1 MRPGMRS
8 SATPESMTTIL
19 AAIPTMQ
26 RPILIVDDDEVLC
39 GLIAEGLAHAGYSV
53 RTAPNGLDALL
64 ALEAIDPSLVILD
77 LQMPVLNGWE
87 FAAELKAV
95 GLELPILVITAD
107 SRNPAKA
114 AREVDAADCLGKPFG
129 LDDLL
134 SKVEQ
139 LRAA

>member
-1 MRPGMRS
+1 MRE
-8 SATPESMTTIL
+8 SATAASSPVIEVLPTI
-19 AAIPTMQ
+19 Q
-26 RPILIVDDDEVLC
+26 RPILVVDDDEVLRE
-39 GLIAEGLAHAGYSV
+39 LIAEGLTHAGYPV

-77 LQMPVLNGWE
+77 MQMPVLDGWE
-87 FAAELKAV
+87 FAAELRAA
-95 GLELPILVITAD
+95 GLDLPVLVITAH
-107 SRNPAKA
+107 SRNPARA
-114 AREVDAADCLGKPFG
+114 AREVDAADFLGKPFG